1 MEPSLQ
7 VNSRLRVQPH
17 GDQRIVWNMILF
29 AASSWSNV
37 NLHSLPMP
45 GHDIPIVD
53 AHVETYASSYRVS
66 LILRILAP

>member
-1 MEPSLQ
+1 
-7 VNSRLRVQPH
+7 
-17 GDQRIVWNMILF
+17 MILF